1 MVSSACQT
9 SPPPNR
15 ISGPVADRELCIP
28 AAMSR
33 LNTAASCLEE
43 TTKAFLSRIAPVVN
57 NTPRSVPG
65 DVGATPTP
73 PPTRCELS
81 GTIANACERLE
92 NINGLLQA
100 ALHQLEL

>member
-43 TTKAFLSRIAPVVN
+43 TTKAFLIRIAPMVN
-57 NTPRSVPG
+57 NTPRTVPG
-65 DVGATPTP
+65 AAAPTP